1 MLCAGRRVRSYIK
14 TTASR
19 TLDVKVTMCTVQD
32 GLRSA
37 SYHII
42 SYHINIT
49 SYHTVPHHITSYH
62 IISYHIT
69 SYHIISHHITFHHI
83 MLYRAIFKSHVGILC
98 KANSSLCWFEFAE
111 IKKSRCS
118 HRVLWRGLLP
128 EAWTSRRMNIW
139 HAHTERH
146 TSPQSDGADRLD
158 SVIHLFD
165 PIPLKVLR
173 LCILHST
180 HQRNFNVH
188 FCAANVPH

>member
-1 MLCAGRRVRSYIK
+1 M
-14 TTASR
+14 SR
-19 TLDVKVTMCTVQD
+19 TKLLWFRLSKLARISNNFQVQ
-32 GLRSA
+32 LTYFHIHMALAFVHPPRA
-37 SYHII
+37 SSHII
-42 SYHINIT
+42 
-49 SYHTVPHHITSYH
+49 PHHISAHHIPSYH
-62 IISYHIT
+62 VIPCH
-69 SYHIISHHITFHHI
+69 
-83 MLYRAIFKSHVGILC
+83 LLC
-98 KANSSLCWFEFAE
+98 KANSSLCWFKFAE

-118 HRVLWRGLLP
+118 HRVLWRGLPP
-128 EAWTSRRMNIW
+128 EAWTSRRMNMW